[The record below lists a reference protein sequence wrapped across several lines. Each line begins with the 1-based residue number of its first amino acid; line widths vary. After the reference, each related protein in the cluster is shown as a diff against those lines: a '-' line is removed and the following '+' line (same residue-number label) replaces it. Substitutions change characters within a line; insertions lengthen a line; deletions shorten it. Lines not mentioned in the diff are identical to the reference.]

1 MTQRLIVVGG
11 GQAAAQTVQSLRQQ
25 GFDGAI
31 TLIGDEPF
39 LPYQRPPL
47 SKRYLAGELPRERL
61 FLRPAAFY
69 ADKAIELELD
79 THVAEIDLGRHVV
92 RLADGGKRDYDS
104 LLLATGSR
112 PRRLELPGA
121 DLDGIHYLRS
131 IADVDAIMAS
141 LTRSAR
147 IVLIGAGYIGLEVA
161 AVLRQRG
168 LGVTVL
174 EAAERVMSRVVCP
187 TVSAYYHRRHVQAG
201 VEIRYGVE
209 IRAFR
214 GRRRVESID
223 VSGEPLACD
232 VVIVGIGVVPNTQL
246 ASAAGLACGNGII
259 VDEFART
266 ADPVVL
272 AAGDCTN
279 HPHPLLGRRVRLESV
294 QNAIHQAKVAAASLL
309 GAPTAYSEVPW
320 FWSDQYDAKLQIAG
334 LSEGF
339 EEIAIRGDVDTDT
352 FAAYYLAGNRLIAV
366 DAVNSPRDFMQGRKI
381 IASGIAVTAAQLRD
395 PSTDIA
401 ALAS

>member
-79 THVAEIDLGRHVV
+79 THVAEIDLRRHVV